1 MKRLL
6 LPLLTALALPTAV
19 NAGDLGSAD
28 FNYENIPKRYKTE
41 KYEKLSKQDS
51 FDWHCGGIVL
61 IQDRPPKRTPCNIK
75 FEDGRLIVDNGIG
88 ILPSQVIDWHS
99 GWFQVQTTGWA
110 AHTMQDITIYY
121 RDNEGNIRPALFAA
135 TGSRESFSFY
145 RRFLKWMGNVE

>member
-61 IQDRPPKRTPCNIK
+61 IQDRPPKRNP
-75 FEDGRLIVDNGIG
+75 V
-88 ILPSQVIDWHS
+88 IL
-99 GWFQVQTTGWA
+99 
-110 AHTMQDITIYY
+110 
-121 RDNEGNIRPALFAA
+121 N
-135 TGSRESFSFY
+135 
-145 RRFLKWMGNVE
+145 LKMGD